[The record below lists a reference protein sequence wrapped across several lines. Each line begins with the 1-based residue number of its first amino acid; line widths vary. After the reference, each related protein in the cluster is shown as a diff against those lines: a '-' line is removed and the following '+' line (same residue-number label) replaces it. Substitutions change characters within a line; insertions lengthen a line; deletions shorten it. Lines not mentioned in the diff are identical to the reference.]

1 MIQVCSEF
9 QFLVLVVRQ
18 MLGVNS
24 NIEECCL
31 PFFVVPEEAASDSAA
46 SKEKDKEKEDLPFD
60 DPVCITLEYFRYVI
74 LS

>member
-1 MIQVCSEF
+1 
-9 QFLVLVVRQ
+9 
-18 MLGVNS
+18 MLFT
-24 NIEECCL
+24 C
-31 PFFVVPEEAASDSAA
+31 FVVSEEAASDSAA